1 MQSIQISFADLF
13 DFLQVGKEV
22 NEIEKSTPQIYVPTP
37 CSEIVPVLGF
47 IRKDNHTIVEVELED
62 GSSFKVSDKHLIFEN
77 GECKQIRRS
86 KSVDTIDGNS
96 KIVSYVEHS
105 TGEDVYDICLDDP
118 HIYVTPNGVIHHNTT
133 AILNICELLANQGRK
148 VALASGEESHVQLA
162 YTAKRL
168 GVENVDIAHI
178 KDVEVIAE
186 AMNDYDVIVVDS
198 FQALRSNDPKL
209 GKKASLQY
217 AQDLLLGQ
225 CKETGCV
232 LIFILH
238 ITTSGLP
245 KGGTDIIHAV
255 DVNIKMSVD
264 KHDNTVRI
272 IDVYKNRFGETKA
285 HTAIMGAKG
294 FDFKG
299 EYVAPTEEEK
309 DVDKTPVSDKR
320 KQEILSIKEPPHLT
334 LDRVCDSLGV
344 SGQTAQI
351 LLRELVGEKK
361 VQKYG
366 RGANAIW
373 KLAMD
378 CKEIYDTYKK

>member
-1 MQSIQISFADLF
+1 MLLNTLSTSFQKCSTIDIPESFYNRMTTGSPELDLMF
-13 DFLQVGKEV
+13 GTEYLPGIM
-22 NEIEKSTPQIYVPTP
+22 NGIAITLCGTPGSGKSTYTAML
-37 CSEIVPVLGF
+37 CDMLA
-47 IRKDNHTIVEVELED
+47 
-62 GSSFKVSDKHLIFEN
+62 
-77 GECKQIRRS
+77 KQG
-86 KSVDTIDGNS
+86 K
-96 KIVSYVEHS
+96 
-105 TGEDVYDICLDDP
+105 
-118 HIYVTPNGVIHHNTT
+118 
-133 AILNICELLANQGRK
+133 K
-148 VALASGEESHVQLA
+148 VAIASGEESHVQIA
-162 YTAKRL
+162 YTCKRL
-168 GVENVDIAHI
+168 GVTDVDIAHI

-255 DVNIKMSVD
+255 DVNMKMSVD
-264 KHDNTVRI
+264 KNDKTIRI

-299 EYVAPTEEEK
+299 EYVAPIEEEK
-309 DVDKTPVSDKR
+309 IADKTPTSEKR
-320 KQEILSIKEPPHLT
+320 KQEILGMNEPPHLT
-334 LDRVCDSLGV
+334 LDRICDSLGV

-361 VQKYG
+361 IQKYG

-378 CKEIYDTYKK
+378 CKEIYESYKK